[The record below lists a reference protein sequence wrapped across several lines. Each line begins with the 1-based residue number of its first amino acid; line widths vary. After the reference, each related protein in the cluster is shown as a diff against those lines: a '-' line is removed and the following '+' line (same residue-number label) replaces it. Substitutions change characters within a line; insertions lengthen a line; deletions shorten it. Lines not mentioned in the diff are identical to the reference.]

1 MIKAVAIASLSCVL
15 TYAMT
20 GVTFAQATRQVPR
33 YEIRQTLQVI
43 GPDRLYEGRS
53 VQFFSDPGAFFDNMD
68 EKGLITGNPENPQIG
83 Q

>member
-20 GVTFAQATRQVPR
+20 GVTFAQVPR
-33 YEIRQTLQVI
+33 YEIRQTLQII